1 MYIHIYVY
9 MSGGHSFA
17 VRGQVGIVSRGVV
30 LVAACGSS
38 WAQAPGWEQVQWGA
52 ALTLGEGRRG
62 VVARASGRSRGAGIS
77 VAPSNVHMSII
88 AQPSSN
94 KRHGPGGGGAHG
106 PPSAAQ

>member
-1 MYIHIYVY
+1 MCVCIFAYICLYAYMCIFCFMYLCIYMFIRVYVNTYICIYVY

-52 ALTLGEGRRG
+52 ALTLGEGRW
-62 VVARASGRSRGAGIS
+62 ARRCCESKW
-77 VAPSNVHMSII
+77 
-88 AQPSSN
+88 AQPG
-94 KRHGPGGGGAHG
+94 RGH
-106 PPSAAQ
+106 